1 MKSQIELTP
10 QEESAALWRAGINP
24 AGPWDAKTT
33 QRAAYVLD
41 RARGR
46 KEHTTQ
52 AQRAKAEH
60 RLYATA

>member
-10 QEESAALWRAGINP
+10 QEESAALWRARINP
-24 AGPWDAKTT
+24 AGPWDAKTS
-33 QRAAYVLD
+33 QRAAAVLN

-52 AQRAKAEH
+52 AQRARAD
-60 RLYATA
+60 RSTYAMA